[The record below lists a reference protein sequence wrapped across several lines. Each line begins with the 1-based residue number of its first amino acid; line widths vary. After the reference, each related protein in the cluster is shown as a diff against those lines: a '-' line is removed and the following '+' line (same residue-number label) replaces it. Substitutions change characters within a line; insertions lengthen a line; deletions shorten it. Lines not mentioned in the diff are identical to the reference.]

1 MNGELLAKKIM
12 ETVSDVQKV
21 YFTANSVYPVFN
33 DDPTLGKCGDEALNI
48 ANDNNLLIVPIK
60 RYTSEEDEIC
70 GKAGCVTRGVERD
83 LRVTKQ

>member
-1 MNGELLAKKIM
+1 MIQRW
-12 ETVSDVQKV
+12 V
-21 YFTANSVYPVFN
+21 
-33 DDPTLGKCGDEALNI
+33 KCGDEALNI
-48 ANDNNLLIVPIK
+48 ANDNDLLIVIIK